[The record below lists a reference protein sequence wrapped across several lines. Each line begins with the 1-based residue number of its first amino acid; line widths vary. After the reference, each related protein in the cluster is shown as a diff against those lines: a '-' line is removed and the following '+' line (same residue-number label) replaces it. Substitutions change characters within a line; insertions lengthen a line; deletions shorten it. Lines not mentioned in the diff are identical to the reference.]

1 MVNQWVSNELLETLS
16 TLFTKSI
23 EHNNAYKSDLF
34 TINAGFLNG
43 KTI

>member
-16 TLFTKSI
+16 TLLTKSI

-34 TINAGFLNG
+34 TISAEFLNG